1 MSKNYFQYELGS
13 DWGEDIGEVIT
24 REFADDQGNEMMRK
38 VSQIICFSDCS
49 DEHVTKI
56 VYRGREVEYAGWKP
70 GMVYEF
76 CDVETGEIVWSCS
89 FPHWDHQI
97 QFRED

>member
-1 MSKNYFQYELGS
+1 MSKNYFQYELGL
-13 DWGEDIGEVIT
+13 DWGEDAGEVIT

-49 DEHVTKI
+49 DERVTKI

-76 CDVETGEIVWSCS
+76 YDVETGEIVWSCS
-89 FPHWDHQI
+89 FSYWNH
-97 QFRED
+97 